1 MTNKL
6 LERHPEAESHLSGER
21 VVVFHKSTKNS
32 IVLNP
37 TGSWLW
43 DQLEQPRSRTWL
55 LDQMAQ
61 RHPYV
66 EAERLENDLDAY
78 LQELTTNELIVGS

>member
-1 MTNKL
+1 MTERL
-6 LERHPEAESHLSGER
+6 LKRHPEAESHPSGER

-43 DQLEQPRSRTWL
+43 EQLEQPRSR
-55 LDQMAQ
+55 
-61 RHPYV
+61 
-66 EAERLENDLDAY
+66 
-78 LQELTTNELIVGS
+78 QELVDRLVERYPDVERQRLADDMEVYLRELTDNELVIS

>member
-1 MTNKL
+1 MTDKL
-6 LERHPEAESHLSGER
+6 LKRHPEAESHPSGER

-43 DQLEQPRSRTWL
+43 EQLEQPRSR
-55 LDQMAQ
+55 
-61 RHPYV
+61 
-66 EAERLENDLDAY
+66 
-78 LQELTTNELIVGS
+78 QELVDRLVERYPDVERQRLADDMEVYLRELTDNELVVS

>member
-1 MTNKL
+1 MTDKL
-6 LERHPEAESHLSGER
+6 LKRHPEAESHPSGER

-43 DQLEQPRSRTWL
+43 EQREQPRSR
-55 LDQMAQ
+55 
-61 RHPYV
+61 
-66 EAERLENDLDAY
+66 
-78 LQELTTNELIVGS
+78 QELVDRLVERYPDVERQRLADDMEVYLRELTDNELVIS

>member
-1 MTNKL
+1 MTDKL
-6 LERHPEAESHLSGER
+6 LKRHPEAESHPSGER

-43 DQLEQPRSRTWL
+43 EQLEQPRSRQEL
-55 LDQMAQ
+55 
-61 RHPYV
+61 V
-66 EAERLENDLDAY
+66 ERLVERYPDVERQRLADDMEVY
-78 LQELTTNELIVGS
+78 LRELTDNELVIS

>member
-1 MTNKL
+1 MTDKL
-6 LERHPEAESHLSGER
+6 LKRHPEAESHPSGER

-43 DQLEQPRSRTWL
+43 EQLEQPRSR
-55 LDQMAQ
+55 
-61 RHPYV
+61 
-66 EAERLENDLDAY
+66 
-78 LQELTTNELIVGS
+78 QELVDRLVERYPDVERQRLADDMEVYLRELTDNELVIS

>member
-1 MTNKL
+1 MTDKL
-6 LERHPEAESHLSGER
+6 LKRHPEAESHPSGER

-43 DQLEQPRSRTWL
+43 EQLEQPRSR
-55 LDQMAQ
+55 
-61 RHPYV
+61 
-66 EAERLENDLDAY
+66 
-78 LQELTTNELIVGS
+78 QELVDRLVARYPDVERQRLADDMEVYLRELTDNELVIS

>member
-1 MTNKL
+1 MTDKL
-6 LERHPEAESHLSGER
+6 LKRHPEAESHPSGER

-43 DQLEQPRSRTWL
+43 EQLEQPRSRQEL
-55 LDQMAQ
+55 
-61 RHPYV
+61 V
-66 EAERLENDLDAY
+66 ERLVERYPDVERQRLADDMEVY
-78 LQELTTNELIVGS
+78 LRELTDNELVMS

>member
-1 MTNKL
+1 MTERL
-6 LERHPEAESHLSGER
+6 LKRHPEAESHPSGER

-43 DQLEQPRSRTWL
+43 EQLEQPRSR
-55 LDQMAQ
+55 
-61 RHPYV
+61 
-66 EAERLENDLDAY
+66 
-78 LQELTTNELIVGS
+78 QELVDRLVDRYPDVERQRLADDMEVYLRELTDNELVIS

>member
-1 MTNKL
+1 MTERL
-6 LERHPEAESHLSGER
+6 LKRHPEAESHPSGER

-43 DQLEQPRSRTWL
+43 EQLEQPRSR
-55 LDQMAQ
+55 
-61 RHPYV
+61 
-66 EAERLENDLDAY
+66 
-78 LQELTTNELIVGS
+78 QELVDRLVERYPDVERQRLADDMEVYLRELTDNEVVIS